1 MKTSADKELI
11 TYIETPRA
19 ASSPVKLDAVLQ
31 ERIRAFK
38 RAKAIRRF
46 SFSK

>member
-1 MKTSADKELI
+1 MKTPQEKELI
-11 TYIETPRA
+11 TYIETPRGS
-19 ASSPVKLDAVLQ
+19 SSPVKLDTVLQ

-38 RAKAIRRF
+38 RAKQIRRF

>member
-1 MKTSADKELI
+1 MKTLAEKELI
-11 TYIETPRA
+11 TYIETPRG
-19 ASSPVKLDAVLQ
+19 ASAPVKLDAVLQ

-38 RAKAIRRF
+38 RAKQIRRF